1 MSEGVWAVRQNL
13 NRATRLGLLAGILT
27 ISLLVVASAAM
38 ASGSANPFRGS
49 YRGIDTPFDNSNMLL
64 TFGGPDASSDN
75 GPSDI
80 RRVIWLDEAATSC
93 DGDRF
98 FAEGVGFVEGDT
110 ILVVFEIYCGNAAGL
125 IGQDVVEFTYEPATG
140 TLTDSYGVVWN
151 RP

>member
-1 MSEGVWAVRQNL
+1 MRQYL
-13 NRATRLGLLAGILT
+13 NRASRLGLIAAIVT
-27 ISLLVVASAAM
+27 VSLITAASAAM
-38 ASGSANPFRGS
+38 AAGNGGPFVGS

-64 TFGGPDASSDN
+64 AFGGPDASGSQ

-80 RRVIWLDEAATSC
+80 RRVIWLDEVATDAC

-98 FAEGVGFVEGDT
+98 FGEGVGFVDGNT
-110 ILVVFEIYCGNAAGL
+110 ILVVFEIYCGNADGL
-125 IGQDVVEFTYEPATG
+125 IGEDVVEFTYDPATR